1 MIVVRYA
8 DDTIVGFLHE
18 DEAKVF
24 LHDLQERMRAFELA
38 LHPDKTRLI
47 RFGRYAVKQ
56 REKLGEGK
64 PETFDFLGFTHFCTR
79 SRTGGS
85 FVIGRKTIKKR
96 MRAKLKAIKVELR
109 KSMHNLIAKTG
120 AWVKQM
126 LQGHLNYFAVAGNDK
141 SLWWFFNEVR
151 WLWLKS
157 LKRRSQNARLSWEKF
172 TRLVDRFFPPIKV
185 LHPLP
190 CHRFDANTRGRSP
203 VR

>member
-1 MIVVRYA
+1 MTVVRYA
-8 DDTIVGFLHE
+8 DDTIVGFQHE
-18 DEAKVF
+18 HEAKAF

-47 RFGRYAVKQ
+47 RFGRYAAKQ
-56 REKLGEGK
+56 REKLAEGK

-79 SRTGGS
+79 SRRWGS

-96 MRAKLKAIKVELR
+96 LRAKLKALKVELR
-109 KSMHNLIAKTG
+109 SSMHNPIVKTG

-126 LQGHLNYFAVAGNDK
+126 LQGHLNYFAVSVNDK

-157 LKRRSQNARLSWEKF
+157 LRRRSQKARLSWEKF

-190 CHRFDANTRGRSP
+190 CHRFDARTRGRSP